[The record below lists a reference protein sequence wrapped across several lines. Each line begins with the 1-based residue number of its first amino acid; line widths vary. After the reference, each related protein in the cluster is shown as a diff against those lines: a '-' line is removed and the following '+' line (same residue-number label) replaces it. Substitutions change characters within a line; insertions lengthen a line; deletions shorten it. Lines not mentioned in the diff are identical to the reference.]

1 MVSKIDFKVRNF
13 PTFIITQYDKGVIY
27 DFIVIDRIGDF
38 MSLDDYD
45 VFIYYEMPTKTIKE
59 KARVNNN
66 MVRLILNDTVTR
78 TVGEVRV
85 GVRFV
90 NKETK
95 EDFSKIACKLV
106 IEKAIGR

>member
-27 DFIVIDRIGDF
+27 DFIVIDRVGDF

-45 VFIYYEMPTKTIKE
+45 IFIYYEMPTKTIKE

>member
-13 PTFIITQYDKGVIY
+13 PTFNVTQYDKGVIY
-27 DFIVIDRIGDF
+27 NFIVIDRIGDF
-38 MSLDDYD
+38 MSLDEYD

-59 KARVNNN
+59 KARTNNN
-66 MVRLILNDTVTR
+66 MVQLVLNDTVTR
-78 TVGEVRV
+78 IIGEVKV
-85 GVRFV
+85 GVRFI

-95 EDFSKIACKLV
+95 EDFSKIACKLI